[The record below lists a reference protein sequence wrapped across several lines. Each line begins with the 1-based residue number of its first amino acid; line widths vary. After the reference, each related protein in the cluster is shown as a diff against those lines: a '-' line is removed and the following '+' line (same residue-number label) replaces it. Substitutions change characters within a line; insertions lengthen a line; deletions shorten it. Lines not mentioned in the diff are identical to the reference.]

1 MIYPTKFYFSDKQ
14 IKWINL
20 KMGEILQQG
29 FGLTQ
34 GEYTLDF
41 ESKTAKYVKTDYAVA
56 TSSCTSALVM
66 SLKFFNITGKD
77 VIVPTNTFIA
87 TANAVKLAGG
97 NPIFCDIDSDSL
109 CASLESIKKSYTK
122 NTKGVIL
129 VHFGGLICP
138 EVFEIKKWCEEKG
151 LFLIEDAAQA
161 IGSKVNDKSAG
172 SIGDAGCFSFF
183 QTKTLAT
190 GEGGMITT
198 NDPKLH
204 SFVKQY
210 QNHGREES
218 KNKNITDLF
227 TMVGNNCRLSEV
239 TAILGLAQLSEIEEI
254 ITLKNKVADFYNKH
268 LFDIEKITPLNSP
281 PEGYRHTYF
290 RYMVLLNKGV
300 DRVKVQE
307 KMKEK
312 GVLVNWSYYY
322 PCHMQPIY
330 NWKTPLLV
338 SEDILQRNLS
348 LPLYP
353 QLANNKKDLNLVLQS
368 FKEVLDEC

>member
-161 IGSKVNDKSAG
+161 IGSK
-172 SIGDAGCFSFF
+172 
-183 QTKTLAT
+183 
-190 GEGGMITT
+190 
-198 NDPKLH
+198 
-204 SFVKQY
+204 
-210 QNHGREES
+210 
-218 KNKNITDLF
+218 
-227 TMVGNNCRLSEV
+227 
-239 TAILGLAQLSEIEEI
+239 
-254 ITLKNKVADFYNKH
+254 
-268 LFDIEKITPLNSP
+268 
-281 PEGYRHTYF
+281 
-290 RYMVLLNKGV
+290 
-300 DRVKVQE
+300 
-307 KMKEK
+307 
-312 GVLVNWSYYY
+312 
-322 PCHMQPIY
+322 
-330 NWKTPLLV
+330 
-338 SEDILQRNLS
+338 
-348 LPLYP
+348 
-353 QLANNKKDLNLVLQS
+353 
-368 FKEVLDEC
+368 